1 MKAFKKVIIIIFL
14 LSSTVLVSA
23 WGVWGHKHI
32 NKSAVFALPEAM
44 RVFFYNHIDFIT
56 EESVVPDIRKYTI
69 NDKAEGPR
77 HYIDIESFSKPID
90 ELPQSSKEASAMYS
104 DSLLK
109 STGILP
115 WYIQDMMEKLTK
127 AFKDKKNA
135 EILFLAADLGHYIGD
150 AHMPLHTSLNHDGQ
164 FTNQKGIH
172 AYWESQLPEQFGS
185 SYNFYTGEAKYIDDV
200 KKETWRII
208 KHTHLLVD
216 SLLTIERRI
225 NHAFPQDKIYKT
237 DGQGNIVKNK
247 YFQPVH
253 SAEYSRTYHEA
264 LKGMIENQ
272 IRLSIAATA
281 DYWFTAWVNAG
292 KPDLTSLD
300 DAELTKQNKK
310 NYLKDYQAW
319 KKGKITKLK
328 IENEF

>member
-1 MKAFKKVIIIIFL
+1 
-14 LSSTVLVSA
+14 
-23 WGVWGHKHI
+23 
-32 NKSAVFALPEAM
+32 
-44 RVFFYNHIDFIT
+44 
-56 EESVVPDIRKYTI
+56 
-69 NDKAEGPR
+69 
-77 HYIDIESFSKPID
+77 
-90 ELPQSSKEASAMYS
+90 MYS

-172 AYWESQLPEQFGS
+172 AFWESQLPEQFGNT
-185 SYNFYTGEAKYIDDV
+185 YNFYTGKAKYISDV

-208 KHTHLLVD
+208 KHTHSLVD
-216 SLLTIERRI
+216 SLLAIERKI
-225 NHAFPQDKIYKT
+225 NRAFPQDKIYKT

-247 YFQPVH
+247 YFQPIH

-272 IRLSIAATA
+272 VRLSIAATA
-281 DYWFTAWVNAG
+281 DYWYTAWVNAG

-300 DAELTKQNKK
+300 DAELTKQNQK
-310 NYLKDYQAW
+310 NYFKDYQAW